1 MLGGYANAPGMA
13 YLEANGWSLRKTVYI
28 WGRSVENVEWALRGA
43 FIKKHGYHR
52 CARIGLFTDRLL
64 LRRIQRRGFDAPSAR
79 RIGTDSFACGAQRIC
94 ANRGD
99 LWETLCADGA
109 KNWRVICFPTDRRST
124 QKQKGNTIG
133 VCIIRTR
140 IILKNTNLANQSNDY

>member
-1 MLGGYANAPGMA
+1 MAVYPGRRFACPGLWRSLGFQPAWFDFQHTISGISVCGNRWKEYIFSPHGTTFDTPLGGIN
-13 YLEANGWSLRKTVYI
+13 I
-28 WGRSVENVEWALRGA
+28 
-43 FIKKHGYHR
+43 
-52 CARIGLFTDRLL
+52 
-64 LRRIQRRGFDAPSAR
+64 
-79 RIGTDSFACGAQRIC
+79 CG
-94 ANRGD
+94 NRGD

-109 KNWRVICFPTDRRST
+109 KNWWVICFPTDRRST

>member
-1 MLGGYANAPGMA
+1 MLGGYTNTPRMA

-28 WGRSVENVEWALRGA
+28 WGRSVENVEWAMRGD

-94 ANRGD
+94 GNRGD

-124 QKQKGNTIG
+124 RKQKGNTVG

>member
-1 MLGGYANAPGMA
+1 MRLKRQVGESAHGSQIDTDAM
-13 YLEANGWSLRKTVYI
+13 
-28 WGRSVENVEWALRGA
+28 RGD

-52 CARIGLFTDRLL
+52 CARMGLFTDRLL

-94 ANRGD
+94 GNRGD
-99 LWETLCADGA
+99 LWETLCVDGA

-124 QKQKGNTIG
+124 QKRNTIG
-133 VCIIRTR
+133 VCIIRT
-140 IILKNTNLANQSNDY
+140 L

>member
-1 MLGGYANAPGMA
+1 MA

-28 WGRSVENVEWALRGA
+28 WGRSVENVEWAMRGD

-52 CARIGLFTDRLL
+52 CARMGLFTDRLL
-64 LRRIQRRGFDAPSAR
+64 LRGIQRRGFDAPSAR

-124 QKQKGNTIG
+124 QKRNTIG

-140 IILKNTNLANQSNDY
+140 IILKNTNLANQSRLGEAPLTEGK